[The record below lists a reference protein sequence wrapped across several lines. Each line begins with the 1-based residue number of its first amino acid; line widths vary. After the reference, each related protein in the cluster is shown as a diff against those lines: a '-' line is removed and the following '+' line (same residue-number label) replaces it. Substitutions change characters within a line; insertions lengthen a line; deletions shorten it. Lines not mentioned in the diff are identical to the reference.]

1 MSDSV
6 KTPYEEG
13 HLIVSAIRVL
23 THKQANPVSPGDVA
37 ALIDYSTEKV
47 LHICRRLQQDGII
60 KSVEGP
66 YDQKLYIMDHIKLEK
81 LAQDKHEQGLK
92 DDIAQ
97 HESRQAS
104 KLEDV
109 KKQQHLHKDEQQNLF
124 NDLEKQLKE
133 GPKKKKNPL
142 DFI

>member
-1 MSDSV
+1 MSGSV

-13 HLIVSAIRVL
+13 HLVVSAIRVL
-23 THKQANPVSPGDVA
+23 THKQANPASPGDVA
-37 ALIDYSTEKV
+37 SLIDYSTEKV

-60 KSVEGP
+60 KFVEGP
-66 YDQKLYIMDHIKLEK
+66 YDQKLYIMNHIKLEN

-92 DDIAQ
+92 DNIAQ
-97 HESRQAS
+97 HESKQAARI
-104 KLEDV
+104 EDV
-109 KKQQHLHKDEQQNLF
+109 KKQQYSHKDKQQNLF
-124 NDLEKQLKE
+124 DDLEKQLKE